1 MGEKGHL
8 GHAANTAFA
17 GVDTLLGLWWQTAV
31 SGAHFLGVAEG
42 AQVVRHPE
50 MAAHTPQLGTVPC
63 PVFPVQFS
71 IEVVYSRSAIK
82 PELFSSKVPPPFPN
96 LWE

>member
-1 MGEKGHL
+1 MPIVLLLSPLSPLPASGKVEVGEKGGL

-42 AQVVRHPE
+42 AQVIK
-50 MAAHTPQLGTVPC
+50 AA
-63 PVFPVQFS
+63 
-71 IEVVYSRSAIK
+71 
-82 PELFSSKVPPPFPN
+82 
-96 LWE
+96 

>member
-31 SGAHFLGVAEG
+31 SGAHILGGAEE
-42 AQVVRHPE
+42 AQVLK
-50 MAAHTPQLGTVPC
+50 AA
-63 PVFPVQFS
+63 
-71 IEVVYSRSAIK
+71 
-82 PELFSSKVPPPFPN
+82 
-96 LWE
+96 